1 VQRSHE
7 HTGCG
12 VPEQVAPVAVV
23 GATGAVG
30 EAVCRRLRTRGEEV
44 RALVRAT
51 SDPASKARLEALGV
65 GVFEGDIEHP
75 ETLGRCLAGAGAVV
89 STASA
94 FPRDPRPDCIERV
107 DRAGQIAVVEAAEA
121 ARVGRVV
128 FISFP
133 EAPRDY
139 PFQRAKRSVER
150 RLRSAALEHVI
161 LHPQKF
167 MDVWFTPPLG
177 FDLAGRV
184 RLYGGGTAAQGWVAV
199 ADVAEVAA
207 RAVRAPGLRNQTV
220 QFGGP
225 GALTQLEVVSIYE
238 RLLGRTIETEVVPRA
253 EIEAMLIGAPSPT
266 LESLAGVLL
275 EVMEPSGCEW
285 PAFGDTLDIRRT
297 SVAEFAAAHIDE
309 RGTR

>member
-1 VQRSHE
+1 VPRSHE
-7 HTGCG
+7 HRVRG
-12 VPEQVAPVAVV
+12 VAEHVAPVAVV
-23 GATGAVG
+23 GATGVVG
-30 EAVCRRLRTRGEEV
+30 EEICRRLRARGEEV

-51 SDPASKARLEALGV
+51 SDPPSKARLEALGV
-65 GVFEGDIEHP
+65 RMFEGDVEHP
-75 ETLGRCLAGAGAVV
+75 GTLAPCVAGAGAVV

-107 DRAGQIAVVEAAEA
+107 DRAGQIAVVDAAEA
-121 ARVGRVV
+121 AGVERVV

-133 EAPRDY
+133 EAPRDH
-139 PFQRAKRSVER
+139 PFQRAKRAVER

-161 LHPQKF
+161 LHPEKF

-177 FDLAGRV
+177 FDLSGRV
-184 RLYGGGTAAQGWVAV
+184 RLYGGGVAAQAWVSA
-199 ADVAEVAA
+199 ADVAEVAVQ
-207 RAVRAPGLRNQTV
+207 AVRLSGLRNQTV

-225 GALTQLEVVSIYE
+225 DALTQLEVVSIYE
-238 RLLGRTIETEVVPRA
+238 RLLGRTIETEVVPRN

-275 EVMEPSGCEW
+275 EATEPSGSEW